1 MMEIEQRRD
10 CDARGAYPPHSG
22 ASDRVQHPG
31 GDGRN
36 HAGHRLDVNK
46 PTGYP
51 LLAVMPPNP
60 APIERVPG
68 IVNFNFRPDM
78 GTMTG

>member
-10 CDARGAYPPHSG
+10 CDARRAYLRHSG
-22 ASDRVQHPG
+22 ASHGVQHPG
-31 GDGRN
+31 GDDRN
-36 HAGHRLDVNK
+36 HAGHHLDVNK

-51 LLAVMPPNP
+51 LLAVMPSNT

-78 GTMTG
+78 GRMTG